1 MQPVGLEYIVILND
15 PELRRT
21 LIEQP
26 ERTGSARVS
35 SAQRDLRFKLV
46 QALRSL
52 ASHVD
57 RARALD
63 LAGPRQPA

>member
-1 MQPVGLEYIVILND
+1 MHPVGLEYIVILND

-26 ERTGSARVS
+26 ERTGSARV